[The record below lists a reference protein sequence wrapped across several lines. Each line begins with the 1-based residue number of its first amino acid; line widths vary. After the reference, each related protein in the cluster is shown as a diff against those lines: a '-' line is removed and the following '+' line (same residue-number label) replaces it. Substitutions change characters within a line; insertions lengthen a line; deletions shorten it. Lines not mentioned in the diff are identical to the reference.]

1 VQGSVTPSLSAALRN
16 RAVQAA
22 RTYELLT
29 LVAIIALMV
38 TKPF

>member
-1 VQGSVTPSLSAALRN
+1 
-16 RAVQAA
+16 VQAA